1 MLRVPRRNETLA
13 MLALGALSNAMRA
26 TAYKSIVASEAAA

>member
-1 MLRVPRRNETLA
+1 MFVAFEVLS